1 MILTGVM
8 GAVLV
13 TMALALVRATRG
25 PTIFDRILALNM
37 FGTKT
42 VLLIAVVCFSIDRT
56 DFLDLALAYALLN
69 FIGVVAVLRLFL
81 HKGFSET
88 EPGEGST

>member
-1 MILTGVM
+1 MAAILI
-8 GAVLV
+8 

-42 VLLIAVVCFSIDRT
+42 VLLIAVVCFTIERT
-56 DFLDLALAYALLN
+56 DFLDVDHRA
-69 FIGVVAVLRLFL
+69 AVERAQR
-81 HKGFSET
+81 
-88 EPGEGST
+88 GEDRSRGRRGDPA